1 VNIDLHPDF
10 KKAYKK
16 RVANLSS
23 LARKTEERIALFKQ
37 NQSHPIL
44 KDHRLVGKLGQYRA
58 FSVTGNI
65 RVVYQ
70 RLSPDNVVFMD
81 IGTHNQVY

>member
-1 VNIDLHPDF
+1 MNIDLHPDF

-16 RVANLSS
+16 RVAHLAS
-23 LARKTEERIALFKQ
+23 LVRKTEERIALFERDH
-37 NQSHPIL
+37 NHPIL
-44 KDHRLVGKLGQYRA
+44 KDHQLVGKLGRYRA

-65 RVVYQ
+65 RIVYQ
-70 RLSPDNVVFMD
+70 RLSRGDVAFIN